1 MVQAYFEDMR
11 GVLSCLKTGAS
22 SKAKIWLVV
31 STSAYA
37 GVEILV
43 DLILAQIGEGVGWFL
58 QEIATIRSLRGS
70 GQHASRIPGEEVLLY
85 HLRESL
91 VVLSAERFHRKGES
105 VFA

>member
-11 GVLSCLKTGAS
+11 GVLSRLRTCAS

-37 GVEILV
+37 GIEIPV
-43 DLILAQIGEGVGWFL
+43 DLILAQIGESVGWFQ

-70 GQHASRIPGEEVLLY
+70 GQHAIRVPGEEVLPY

-91 VVLSAERFHRKGES
+91 VILSAERLHSKAES
-105 VFA
+105 VFT